1 MFVVSSNAKVI
12 QMNNENPFKGMITEL
27 VVGFAGAFLLTDGI
41 SWIAGANWVADFI
54 IRWGMATIVGYGVL
68 KILLGNIMW
77 PLLFAKKFEWKV
89 GLLERFYNF
98 LRPIRAQ
105 KMIEESDDEEHEQQK
120 TIEYIDTIEKTRQL
134 FSGSEQHGGVQRMN
148 FKNILNGIVNNK
160 WTILGIA
167 GVAGAAFLGNP
178 LEAERIA
185 QLLQG
190 NLVEVLAVAG
200 QLGAGFLAVKAA
212 VGPGLETP
220 EQVKARVAKE
230 LELKKAKAL
239 NADKLVIETKAL
251 KLAKQLG
258 IDLEQAKTVVKAKEE
273 KAKADKALLFANK
286 EKAIVI
292 KLAKALNVSEEQAKA
307 IRAAQLA
314 KKAKKVK

>member
-1 MFVVSSNAKVI
+1 MFVVSSNAKVV
-12 QMNNENPFKGMITEL
+12 QMNNSNPFKGMITEL

-41 SWIAGANWVADFI
+41 SWIAGANEWADFI

-77 PLLFAKKFEWKV
+77 PLLFAKKFEWKI
-89 GLLERFYNF
+89 GLLERFYNI
-98 LRPIRAQ
+98 LRPIKAQ

-120 TIEYIDTIEKTRQL
+120 TIEYIDRIEKTRQL
-134 FSGSEQHGGVQRMN
+134 FNGSEQHGGVQRMN
-148 FKNILNGIVNNK
+148 FKNILNGIVANK

-178 LEAERIA
+178 LEAGRIA
-185 QLLQG
+185 ELLNG

-212 VGPGLETP
+212 VGPGIETV
-220 EQVKARVAKE
+220 EQAKARQGKE
-230 LELKKAKAL
+230 LELKKARLL
-239 NADKLVIETKAL
+239 NGEKLAIEGKAL

-258 IDLEQAKTVVKAKEE
+258 IDLEQAKAVVKAKEE
-273 KAKADKALLFANK
+273 KAKADKLAVNAKK
-286 EKAIVI
+286 EEAIVE
-292 KLAKALNVSEEQAKA
+292 KLAKALNVGKEQAKA
-307 IRAAQLA
+307 IRLAQLA
-314 KKAKKVK
+314 KKAKK

>member
-1 MFVVSSNAKVI
+1 
-12 QMNNENPFKGMITEL
+12 MNNESPFKGLVTEL
-27 VVGFAGAFLLTDGI
+27 VVGMAGAFLLTDGI
-41 SWIAGANWVADFI
+41 SWIAGANEWADFI

-89 GLLERFYNF
+89 GLLERFYNI

-105 KMIEESDDEEHEQQK
+105 KMIDESDDEEHEQQK

-134 FSGSEQHGGVQRMN
+134 FNGSEQHGGVQRMN
-148 FKNILNGIVNNK
+148 IKNILNGILANK

-178 LEAERIA
+178 LEAERIG
-185 QLLQG
+185 QILNG
-190 NLVEVLAVAG
+190 NMVEVLAVAG

-212 VGPGLETP
+212 VGPGLETV
-220 EQVKARVAKE
+220 EQAKAREAKA
-230 LELKKAKAL
+230 LELKKAKLL
-239 NADKLVIETKAL
+239 NAEKLAVDGKAL

-258 IDLEQAKTVVKAKEE
+258 IDLEQAKLVVKAKVDAAK
-273 KAKADKALLFANK
+273 KAKVEAEAKK
-286 EKAIVI
+286 EKAII
-292 KLAKALNVSEEQAKA
+292 AKLAKALGVAEEQAKA
-307 IRAAQLA
+307 IRAAQLN
-314 KKAKKVK
+314 KKAKK

>member
-1 MFVVSSNAKVI
+1 MSS
-12 QMNNENPFKGMITEL
+12 ESPFKGMITEL

-41 SWIAGANWVADFI
+41 SWIAGANEWADFI

-89 GLLERFYNF
+89 GLLERFYNI

-105 KMIEESDDEEHEQQK
+105 KMIDESDDEEHEQQK

-134 FSGSEQHGGVQRMN
+134 FNGSEQHGGVQRMN
-148 FKNILNGIVNNK
+148 FKNILNGIVANK

-167 GVAGAAFLGNP
+167 GVAGAAVLGQP
-178 LEAERIA
+178 LNVDAVEA
-185 QLLQG
+185 
-190 NLVEVLAVAG
+190 VLNGDLGVALALGG
-200 QLGAGFLAVKAA
+200 QIVAGFLAVKAA
-212 VGPGLETP
+212 IGPGLETI
-220 EQVKARVAKE
+220 EQAKVREAKAN
-230 LELKKAKAL
+230 ELKKAKAL
-239 NADKLVIETKAL
+239 NAEKFVIETKAL

-273 KAKADKALLFANK
+273 KAKADKALLLANK

-307 IRAAQLA
+307 IRAAQLQ

>member
-1 MFVVSSNAKVI
+1 
-12 QMNNENPFKGMITEL
+12 MITEL

-41 SWIAGANWVADFI
+41 SWIAGANEWADFI

-77 PLLFAKKFEWKV
+77 PLLFAKKFEWKI
-89 GLLERFYNF
+89 GLLERFYNI
-98 LRPIRAQ
+98 LRPIKAQ
-105 KMIEESDDEEHEQQK
+105 KMIDESDDEEHEQQK
-120 TIEYIDTIEKTRQL
+120 TIEYIDRIEKTRQL
-134 FSGSEQHGGVQRMN
+134 FSGGEQHGGVQRMN
-148 FKNILNGIVNNK
+148 FKNILNGIVANK

-178 LEAERIA
+178 LEANRIA
-185 QLLQG
+185 ELLQG

-212 VGPGLETP
+212 VGPGIETV
-220 EQVKARVAKE
+220 EQAKARQAKE
-230 LELKKAKAL
+230 LELKKGKAL
-239 NADKLVIETKAL
+239 NAEKLAIEGKAL

-258 IDLEQAKTVVKAKEE
+258 IDLEQAKAVVKAKEE
-273 KAKADKALLFANK
+273 KAKADKLAINAKK
-286 EKAIVI
+286 EEAIVE
-292 KLAKALNVSEEQAKA
+292 KLAKALNVGKEQAKA

-314 KKAKKVK
+314 KKAKK

>member
-1 MFVVSSNAKVI
+1 
-12 QMNNENPFKGMITEL
+12 MNSESPFKGLLTEL
-27 VVGFAGAFLLTDGI
+27 VVGMAGAFLLTDGI
-41 SWIAGANWVADFI
+41 SWIAGANEWADFI

-89 GLLERFYNF
+89 GLLERFYNI
-98 LRPIRAQ
+98 LRPVRAQ
-105 KMIEESDDEEHEQQK
+105 KMIDESDDEEHEQQK

-134 FSGSEQHGGVQRMN
+134 FNGSEQHGGVQRMN
-148 FKNILNGIVNNK
+148 IKNILNGILANK

-178 LEAERIA
+178 LEAERIGEI
-185 QLLQG
+185 LNG
-190 NLVEVLAVAG
+190 NMVEVLAIAG

-212 VGPGLETP
+212 MGPGIETV
-220 EQVKARVAKE
+220 EQAKAREAKA
-230 LELKKAKAL
+230 LELKKAKL
-239 NADKLVIETKAL
+239 GNAEKLAVEGKAL

-258 IDLEQAKTVVKAKEE
+258 IDLEQAKLVVKAKVDAAK
-273 KAKADKALLFANK
+273 KAKVEGEAKK
-286 EKAIVI
+286 EKAVI
-292 KLAKALNVSEEQAKA
+292 AKLAKALGVAEEQAKA

-314 KKAKKVK
+314 KKAKK

>member
-1 MFVVSSNAKVI
+1 
-12 QMNNENPFKGMITEL
+12 MNSESPFKGLLTEL
-27 VVGFAGAFLLTDGI
+27 VVGMAGAFLLTDGI
-41 SWIAGANWVADFI
+41 SWIAGANEWADFI

-89 GLLERFYNF
+89 GLLERFYNI
-98 LRPIRAQ
+98 LRPVRAQ
-105 KMIEESDDEEHEQQK
+105 KMIDESDDEEHEQQK

-134 FSGSEQHGGVQRMN
+134 FNGSEQHGGVQRMN
-148 FKNILNGIVNNK
+148 IKNILNGILANK

-178 LEAERIA
+178 LEAERIGEI
-185 QLLQG
+185 LNG
-190 NLVEVLAVAG
+190 NMVEVLAVAG

-212 VGPGLETP
+212 VGPGIETV
-220 EQVKARVAKE
+220 EQAKAREAKA
-230 LELKKAKAL
+230 LELKKAKL
-239 NADKLVIETKAL
+239 GNAEKLAVEGKAL

-258 IDLEQAKTVVKAKEE
+258 IDLEQAKLVVKAKVDAAK
-273 KAKADKALLFANK
+273 KAKVEGEAKK
-286 EKAIVI
+286 EKAVI
-292 KLAKALNVSEEQAKA
+292 AKLAKALGVAEEQAKA

-314 KKAKKVK
+314 KKAKK